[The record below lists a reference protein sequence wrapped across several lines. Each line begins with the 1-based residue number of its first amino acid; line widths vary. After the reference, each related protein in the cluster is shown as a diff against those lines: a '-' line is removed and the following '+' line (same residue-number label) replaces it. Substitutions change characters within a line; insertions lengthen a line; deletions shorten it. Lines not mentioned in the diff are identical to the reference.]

1 VEHITG
7 CQSIDQSPIPRSVRS
22 TPATYCKAM
31 DAIREAFASTA
42 DARNKK
48 MNASHFSFNSEHGR
62 CPTCEGL
69 GTTTVEM
76 QFMADIQL
84 PCSDCDG
91 KRFRSEVL
99 EVRYRDRTIHEVLQ
113 MSVEES
119 FDFFRGDKGVQER
132 LRLLIEIGLGYLPLG
147 QSLSTLSAG
156 ESTRLKLASLL
167 AGTSSVRSGELIVL
181 DEPTTGLHFID
192 VDRLLDCLDL
202 LLARGNT
209 VVVIEHNEQLIE
221 AADYVVQMG
230 PMAGPYGGKVVRQD
244 WCD

>member
-1 VEHITG
+1 
-7 CQSIDQSPIPRSVRS
+7 
-22 TPATYCKAM
+22 
-31 DAIREAFASTA
+31 
-42 DARNKK
+42 
-48 MNASHFSFNSEHGR
+48 
-62 CPTCEGL
+62 
-69 GTTTVEM
+69 
-76 QFMADIQL
+76 MADIQL

-119 FDFFRGDKGVQER
+119 FEFFRGDKDVQER

-221 AADYVVQMG
+221 AADYVVEMG